1 MAYFPMMVNLD
12 NKKVLVIGGGEEG
25 KKKVKIINEFKAMIT
40 LITPD
45 ASEEIIGMCETVKI
59 KEFED
64 KDILDEDYEIIV
76 AATDDRELNKRIS
89 KLANNNK
96 IPVNIVDDEELCSFI
111 FPAIIKDKDVVVGVS
126 SSGKSPYVAQH
137 IKALIKDALPENI
150 GEINDRMGE
159 YRAYAKK
166 EISDTEKRREFLRK
180 KLDEELRS

>member
-1 MAYFPMMVNLD
+1 M
-12 NKKVLVIGGGEEG
+12 
-25 KKKVKIINEFKAMIT
+25 
-40 LITPD
+40 
-45 ASEEIIGMCETVKI
+45 
-59 KEFED
+59 
-64 KDILDEDYEIIV
+64 
-76 AATDDRELNKRIS
+76 
-89 KLANNNK
+89 
-96 IPVNIVDDEELCSFI
+96 DDEELCSFI